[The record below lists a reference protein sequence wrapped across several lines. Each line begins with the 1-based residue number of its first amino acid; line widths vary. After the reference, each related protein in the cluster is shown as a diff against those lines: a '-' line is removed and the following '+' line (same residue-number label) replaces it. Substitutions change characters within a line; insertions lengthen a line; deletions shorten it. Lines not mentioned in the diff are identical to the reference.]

1 MADITPSKSLDI
13 HKELANLELYKYHPN
28 GILNVSLNRLQDM
41 LDGKV
46 VLSDPSNPFTYL
58 LETSCLNTAF
68 AVQEFAI
75 LTRKLYPR
83 LANTD
88 KDLYL
93 HMSDQDY
100 VGRFCE
106 PSWAKVSFNILF
118 NDFKSKARFDHV
130 LKEYVLK
137 LPRHLKVTVG
147 SYVYMLTSAIIIRLT
162 ANDVVDVRFENQ
174 DFNNVFAVKTNHI
187 NHALVKTNQ
196 VETYLVFEL
205 NLPEVDI
212 EVFEF
217 AVDTSVPFHGSVSY
231 KKARQFYHLRAFYYQ
246 DSGWKEMIVTHTN
259 EVYDINTPTCMIQV
273 LASSNEVHYQIPA
286 IYFNTRQITR
296 RVRIL
301 AYTSLGDIAVNF
313 GDYQYADFDSEYAE
327 VFPEEELDVYTSPL
341 ELIPKVVYATEQT
354 QQGKN
359 GKSFEQL
366 KSDVIHNS
374 IGDRRLPITQK
385 QLNFS
390 NAQTG
395 FRTIKDED
403 TIASRVYKLEAPIP
417 SPTTRYPITK
427 TNLDIL
433 ELATDVYTLRQGNG
447 VRSQSEHTT
456 VLPEGTLFELREG
469 ILSLLS
475 PQEAQNIRSLSG
487 IALAQELN
495 QRTYLYLYAHYVLS
509 TGGNTVKLLAYDLQ
523 DPVVSTINFKEF
535 NPTAR
540 VGLNSTQANLFKSPN
555 GYTLDVLGN
564 LKKYTDTIDAA
575 NVTPYLVYK
584 DSAGSLFYLASN
596 LHSAILAHPV
606 YRFDILSSY
615 HIDDQNEIHL
625 SNFVDSNGQT
635 TALQLPLSA
644 RLHLL
649 YVSDTIPVTYESSSI
664 DSWLVGSVMGY
675 NHCAV
680 ALEEVVL
687 RFGKHLD
694 RLYTRVHSSAASYE
708 YERYEQDVDLKYK
721 QTVYNQDN
729 EIIHHVGDTVYDDVG
744 TPVIEHHKGSVV
756 LDAIG
761 NAKSVDPLSLQHYL
775 NFMMGDYR
783 AKIATDEPTKLYHQ
797 SVRRHITDVC
807 LGAAETV
814 QQDLLDNSE
823 AYVVV
828 PKTVGYITVQTGS
841 VQRSIASMQ
850 SFSVD
855 VYVRYDIYNNAQVR
869 DSVTYTVVKEVDDY
883 LYDNTT
889 LKKTQLLNLLYNQLK
904 EFVESVSISQFTEL
918 NAEYIQLL
926 DTNSRVSLKKTLT
939 LEAAGYQLQ
948 EDIKVSFHLVEP

>member
-1 MADITPSKSLDI
+1 MADIPPTKSLDI

-68 AVQEFAI
+68 AVQEFAV

-93 HMSDQDY
+93 HMSDKDY
-100 VGRFCE
+100 LGRFCE

-118 NDFKSKARFDHV
+118 NDFKSKARFDPV

-137 LPRHLKVTVG
+137 LPRHLKVVVG
-147 SYVYMLTSAIIIRLT
+147 IYSYMLTSAIVIRQT

-174 DFNNVFAVKTNHI
+174 DFNNIFAVETNHI

-196 VETYLVFEL
+196 SETYLVFEL
-205 NLPEVDI
+205 KLPEVDI

-217 AVDTSVPFHGSVSY
+217 AVDTSAPFHGSVAY
-231 KKARQFYHLRAFYYQ
+231 KNTRQFYYLRAFYYQ
-246 DSGWKEMIVTHTN
+246 NSAWKEMLVTHTN

-273 LASSNEVHYQIPA
+273 LPGSSEVHYQIPA
-286 IYFNTRQITR
+286 IYFNTKQISR

-301 AYTSLGDIAVNF
+301 AYTSLGDVSVNF
-313 GDYQYADFDSEYAE
+313 ADYKFSDFESMYADI
-327 VFPEEELDVYTSPL
+327 FPEEELDVYTTPL
-341 ELIPKVVYATEQT
+341 ELIPKVIYATEQIKK
-354 QQGKN
+354 GKN

-366 KSDVIHNS
+366 KHDVIHNS
-374 IGDRRLPITQK
+374 IGDRNLPITQK
-385 QLNFS
+385 QLTFS

-403 TIASRVYKLEAPIP
+403 TISSRVYKLEAPIP
-417 SPTTRYPITK
+417 SPATRYPITK
-427 TNLDIL
+427 TNLDII
-433 ELATDVYTLRQGNG
+433 EIASSVYDLREGNA
-447 VRSQSEHTT
+447 VKFHSEHIT

-469 ILSLLS
+469 ILTLLS
-475 PQEAQNIRSLSG
+475 PQEAENVKNLSG
-487 IALAQELN
+487 ISLTQELN
-495 QRTYLYLYAHYVLS
+495 QRTYLYLYYHYVLS

-535 NPTAR
+535 NATAR
-540 VGLNSTQANLFKSPN
+540 IGLNTTQANLYKSHK

-564 LKKYTDTIDAA
+564 LKKYTDTISEG
-575 NVTPYLVYK
+575 NVIPYLVYK
-584 DSAGSLFYLASN
+584 DSAGALFYLASTFHTKLN
-596 LHSAILAHPV
+596 GQPV
-606 YRFDILSSY
+606 YRFELLSSY
-615 HIDDQNEIHL
+615 HIDDQNDIHFT
-625 SNFVDSNGQT
+625 NFVDSNGQVIT
-635 TALQLPLSA
+635 LHIPLSA

-649 YVSDTIPVTYESSSI
+649 YVSDTIPTTYESSSI
-664 DSWLVGSVMGY
+664 DAWLVGSVMGY

-680 ALEEVVL
+680 ALEDIVL

-694 RLYTRVHSSAASYE
+694 RLYTRAHSSAASYD
-708 YERYEQDVDLKYK
+708 YERYEADVVLRYK

-729 EIIHHVGDTVYDDVG
+729 EIIHQVGDIVYDETG
-744 TPVIEHHKGSVV
+744 AAVIEHRRGDVV
-756 LDAIG
+756 LDPMG
-761 NAKSVDPLSLQHYL
+761 QNKRVDPLTLVHYL
-775 NFMMGDYR
+775 NFMLGDYR
-783 AKIATDEPTKLYHQ
+783 AKIATDESTKLYHQ
-797 SVRRHITDVC
+797 SVRRHFTDVC
-807 LGAAETV
+807 LGAAESV
-814 QQDLLDNSE
+814 QQELLDNSE

-828 PKTVGYITVQTGS
+828 PKTVGYITVQTGTA
-841 VQRSIASMQ
+841 QRSIASMQ

-855 VYVRYDIYNNAQVR
+855 VYVRYDIYNNALVR
-869 DSVTYTVVKEVDDY
+869 ESMSYTIVKTVDEY
-883 LYDNTT
+883 LYDNTV
-889 LKKTQLLNLLYNQLK
+889 LKKTQLLNLLYAQLK

-926 DTNSRVSLKKTLT
+926 DTNSRVSLKKTLSVQ
-939 LEAAGYQLQ
+939 ASGYQLQ
-948 EDIKVSFHLVEP
+948 EDIKVNFHLV